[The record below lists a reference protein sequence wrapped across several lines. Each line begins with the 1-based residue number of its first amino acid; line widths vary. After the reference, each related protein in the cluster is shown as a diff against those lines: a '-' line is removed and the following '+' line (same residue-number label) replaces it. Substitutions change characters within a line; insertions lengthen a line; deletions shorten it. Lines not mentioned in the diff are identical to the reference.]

1 MFWLIF
7 LTLSGLFFLQV
18 VELVGKENV
27 KLNKKQIDE
36 IVDLM
41 SKEEVIEL
49 EEQIEKALEKGN
61 QKIEETVKKEQSL
74 KVEKEAMVK
83 ANVISQDDRKK
94 ANGPGCDVSAS
105 TSGAAAMSAAP
116 PIQPHNV
123 SDPTDKKDNSKTL

>member
-1 MFWLIF
+1 MLWLIS
-7 LTLSGLFFLQV
+7 LKLSGLFFLQV

-41 SKEEVIEL
+41 SKEGVIEL

-61 QKIEETVKKEQSL
+61 QKVEEALKKEQSV
-74 KVEKEAMVK
+74 KEEKEATGK

-94 ANGPGCDVSAS
+94 AGEPGCDISAS
-105 TSGAAAMSAAP
+105 SSSAAMSAAP
-116 PIQPHNV
+116 PTQPHNV

>member
-1 MFWLIF
+1 LVTFIE
-7 LTLSGLFFLQV
+7 TESFFLQV

-61 QKIEETVKKEQSL
+61 QRVEETMKKEQSH
-74 KVEKEAMVK
+74 KEEREAAGK
-83 ANVISQDDRKK
+83 ANAISQGDRMR
-94 ANGPGCDVSAS
+94 ASEPGCDISAS
-105 TSGAAAMSAAP
+105 SSGGAAMSAAP
-116 PIQPHNV
+116 PIQPHV
-123 SDPTDKKDNSKTL
+123 SEPTDKKDNSKTL

>member
-1 MFWLIF
+1 M
-7 LTLSGLFFLQV
+7 QV

-61 QKIEETVKKEQSL
+61 QKVEETVKKEQSL

>member
-1 MFWLIF
+1 MLWLIS
-7 LTLSGLFFLQV
+7 LKLSESFFFQV

-61 QKIEETVKKEQSL
+61 PKLEETEKKEQSH
-74 KVEKEAMVK
+74 KEEKEATVK
-83 ANVISQDDRKK
+83 ANTISQGDRMR
-94 ANGPGCDVSAS
+94 ASDAGCDISAS
-105 TSGAAAMSAAP
+105 SGGAAMSAAP

-123 SDPTDKKDNSKTL
+123 SEPTDKKDNSKTL

>member
-1 MFWLIF
+1 MIWFISLK
-7 LTLSGLFFLQV
+7 LSEAFFLQV

-61 QKIEETVKKEQSL
+61 QKLEETVKKEQTH
-74 KVEKEAMVK
+74 KEEKGTAVK
-83 ANVISQDDRKK
+83 ATISQDDRMR
-94 ANGPGCDVSAS
+94 ANEPGCDISAS
-105 TSGAAAMSAAP
+105 TSGAAMSAAP
-116 PIQPHNV
+116 PIQPQNI